1 MIKGYSLP
9 LTPKGNSSIV
19 PAPPW
24 HYVGNVLAI
33 EYEADNKNIAAFL
46 PEGLEPASNQCAV
59 YFIEWQYCSEL
70 GEEHL
75 DPVNS
80 QYKETIILVS
90 AKYNGAPVSYCPFI
104 WVDQDLSLMRG
115 LIQGWP
121 KQIGETYITRSYNL
135 PSKAAAKLDNG
146 GKFGATLSVKGRRL
160 VEARITLNEKTETL
174 PNPAFAQAVNL
185 RHFPELVKGKHNQPL
200 IHELVQLKSRDLY
213 VSPIWKGNAKL
224 DFFDH
229 PFIELPDLKPI
240 SVNNGY
246 YFSVALTVDDLVQL
260 KDL

>member
-9 LTPKGNSSIV
+9 LTPKGTSSIV

-33 EYEADNKNIAAFL
+33 EYETDIENITAFL
-46 PEGLEPASNQCAV
+46 PEGLEASTNQCAA
-59 YFIEWQYCSEL
+59 YFIEWQYCSEF

-75 DPVNS
+75 DPINS

-90 AKYNGAPVSYCPFI
+90 AKYNGNPVSYCPFI

-121 KQIGETYITRSYNL
+121 KQFGETHVTRPYNL
-135 PSKAAAKLDNG
+135 PSKAASNLEQG
-146 GKFGATLSVKGRRL
+146 GKLGATLSVKGRRL
-160 VEARITLNEKTETL
+160 VEARITLNERTETL
-174 PNPAFAQAVNL
+174 PNPTFAQAINL

-213 VSPIWKGNAKL
+213 VSPIWKGDADLN
-224 DFFDH
+224 FFDH
-229 PFIELPDLKPI
+229 PFIELSALKPI
-240 SVNNGY
+240 NVKNSY
-246 YFSVALTVDDLVQL
+246 YFSAALTVDDLIQL
-260 KDL
+260 KV